1 MESRSLISF
10 QNTDGFLKVGLVI
23 IIYVILVLYLTLLF
37 WLRCRFFSKEKGVE
51 KISFVDI
58 LFFNLDLMSIVVFL
72 LVLISMCGLYFENDI
87 FMLLLFLVVVYM
99 LPGSLPQTR
108 IPGGKIATYLFSG
121 FLLLIFLIFNIFKK
135 GMINYRGVI
144 KGFLY
149 FFTFLFFSI
158 SVLLF

>member
-10 QNTDGFLKVGLVI
+10 QNTDGFLKVGGVI
-23 IIYVILVLYLTLLF
+23 TIYVILVLYLTLLL

-51 KISFVDI
+51 KISFADI
-58 LFFNLDLMSIVVFL
+58 LFFNLDLMSIVVFV
-72 LVLISMCGLYFENDI
+72 LVLIFMCGFYFESDI

-99 LPGSLPQTR
+99 LPGSLPHTI
-108 IPGGKIATYLFSG
+108 IPGGKIITYLFSG
-121 FLLLIFLIFNIFKK
+121 FLLLIFLIFNFFRDR
-135 GMINYRGVI
+135 MINYRGVV

-149 FFTFLFFSI
+149 FFSILFFSI